1 MSKTYLTRNTLLRR
15 LKSLNDELAW
25 DEFVFYYRDFIFSII
40 NKLGVQQSDC
50 DDLSQQVMLKIWNS
64 IKSFT
69 YTQKPGS
76 FRNWIYTITKN
87 AVMNYF
93 KRNKLITKHHEQIVV
108 TASSTV
114 FKPEIDLLIS
124 EEWEAYVSGL
134 AFENIRKKVSEQTME
149 AFLSSLRG
157 ESVEETAARLDLEEN
172 SVYIYKNR
180 VKKRL
185 VAEIKNLREMLE

>member
-1 MSKTYLTRNTLLRR
+1 MADTYLTRNTLLKR
-15 LKSLNDELAW
+15 LKGLNDELAW

-40 NKLGVQQSDC
+40 NKLGVLDGDC
-50 DDLSQQVMLKIWNS
+50 DDLSQQVMLKIWSS
-64 IKSFT
+64 IESFS

-93 KRNKLITKHHEQIVV
+93 KHNKLVNKHHEQIEI
-108 TASSTV
+108 TDRHTV
-114 FKPEIDLLIS
+114 FKPEIDQLITD
-124 EEWEAYVSGL
+124 EWENYITGL
-134 AFENIRKKVSEQTME
+134 AFENISKKVSEQTIE
-149 AFLSSLRG
+149 VFLSSLRG
-157 ESVEETAARLDLEEN
+157 EAVTETATRLGIEEN

-180 VKKRL
+180 VKKKL